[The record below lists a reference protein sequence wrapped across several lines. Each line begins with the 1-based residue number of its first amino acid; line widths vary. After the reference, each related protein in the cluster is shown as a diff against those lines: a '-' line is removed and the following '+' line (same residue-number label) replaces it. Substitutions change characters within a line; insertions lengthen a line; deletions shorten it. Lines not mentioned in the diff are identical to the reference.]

1 MEPNLQPLTIVRQGV
16 STKAMVCTR
25 CRRTETKSA
34 R

>member
-1 MEPNLQPLTIVRQGV
+1 MEPNLQPLTVVRNGV
-16 STKAMVCTR
+16 ATKSLVCTR